1 MASARDRLKK
11 VFRALEMINRAKKFR
26 VSPKTLKNIQKQ
38 EDLIMYVIMLLRNG
52 RRTVKPLDGE
62 RREAI
67 MAYAGRG
74 FSNLFLRGYTL
85 TNAL

>member
-1 MASARDRLKK
+1 
-11 VFRALEMINRAKKFR
+11 
-26 VSPKTLKNIQKQ
+26 
-38 EDLIMYVIMLLRNG
+38 MYVIMNLRNG
-52 RRTVKPLDGE
+52 RKAIKPLDGE